1 MPTAAEPLRR
11 DAPLRAITFM
21 LAGAVS
27 FALMNALARA
37 MRHLPWPMLGF
48 SRALLGLALA
58 LAFARARGASLA
70 IVDRRR
76 MWQRSLAG
84 TTGMLCTFYALTH
97 MPLADATA
105 LLNTTPLWIAALAW
119 IALRE
124 TISARVLAALV
135 VAFAGVVL
143 VERPGLRGGGLAG
156 LVALGA
162 GCAGALAMINLR
174 RLSGETPEAVV
185 VHFSA
190 TATAVLG
197 ALSLRWFV
205 THDAPLSMSWRDAA
219 GVLAMGAAATAG
231 QLAIT
236 RAYALDPAARV
247 GAAGWIQVVIALAI
261 DAAVFGRRPEGVVL
275 TGIALLLASG
285 ALLVDD
291 ARRAQRALQA

>member
-1 MPTAAEPLRR
+1 MPADRSTPR
-11 DAPLRAITFM
+11 DAPLRAIAFM

-27 FALMNALARA
+27 FATMNALARA
-37 MRHLPWPMLGF
+37 MRALPWPVLGF
-48 SRALLGLALA
+48 SRALLGLGLA

-76 MWQRSLAG
+76 MWQRSVAG
-84 TTGMLCTFYALTH
+84 TTGMLCTFFALTH

-124 TISARVLAALV
+124 PISGRVLAALA
-135 VAFAGVVL
+135 VAFTGVL
-143 VERPGLRGGGLAG
+143 LIERPGLRGDALPG

-162 GCAGALAMINLR
+162 GCSGALAMINLR

-197 ALSLRWFV
+197 ALSIAWFV
-205 THDAPLSMSWRDAA
+205 QHGAPPSVTWKQGV
-219 GVLAMGAAATAG
+219 GVLAMGAAATTG

-236 RAYALDPAARV
+236 RAYALDKAARV
-247 GAAGWIQVVIALAI
+247 GAAGWIQVVIALGI
-261 DAAVFGRRPEGVVL
+261 DRVAFGRRPEGIAL
-275 TGIALLLASG
+275 AGIALLLCSG
-285 ALLVDD
+285 ALLVAD
-291 ARRAQRALQA
+291 ARRDQRG